1 MSVPSEFKKII
12 VDMTRDILI
21 SFPEQEANLQK
32 DLKNLL
38 FETEPE
44 QLEQSLNFVF
54 VHCKTFY
61 APRFFDILYQNNDI
75 FEKETEEQLYF
86 LPGIDFKQI
95 WYDQISEKTRET
107 IWKYLQLVLFTVVS
121 GVTDENTFGETA
133 KLFETVNEAEFKT
146 KLEETI
152 AQMQTLFTGTNKK
165 TDANAADAGAGAAG
179 AGDDAAG
186 AADADADSDNSFG
199 KSGINLEDLPNPSD
213 IHERVSGMMNGKL
226 GKLAREIAEETAAEL
241 NINTENVSSIGDVF
255 KGLMQNP
262 SKLMGLVKN
271 VGAKLD
277 SKLKSGDMKESE
289 LLAEASELMK
299 KMKDMPGMGD
309 LQGMLSKMGM
319 NTGGGGSAKVNVN
332 AMQNNLDQK
341 LKGAKNRE
349 RLLKKLAE
357 NNARREAELLK
368 NTQLQAQPMFSL
380 TPAAAPASAALAPA
394 SAAPASAA
402 LAPAENLVFSTGET
416 VERSSREQMTENK
429 KNKKKIK
436 KE

>member
-12 VDMTRDILI
+12 VDMTRDILS
-21 SFPEQEANLQK
+21 SFPEQKANLQK
-32 DLKNLL
+32 DLNNLL
-38 FETEPE
+38 FETEPD
-44 QLEQSLNFVF
+44 QLEHSLNFVF

-95 WYDQISEKTRET
+95 WYDQISDKTRET

-133 KLFETVNEAEFKT
+133 KMFETVNEEDLKS

-165 TDANAADAGAGAAG
+165 TKNDAGADAGAADAGA
-179 AGDDAAG
+179 DAG
-186 AADADADSDNSFG
+186 AADADADNSFG

-368 NTQLQAQPMFSL
+368 KTQLQAQAQQMFSL
-380 TPAAAPASAALAPA
+380 TSSAS
-394 SAAPASAA
+394 
-402 LAPAENLVFSTGET
+402 APAENLVFSTGES
-416 VERSSREQMTENK
+416 VERSSREQTNENK
-429 KNKKKIK
+429 KKEKKIK